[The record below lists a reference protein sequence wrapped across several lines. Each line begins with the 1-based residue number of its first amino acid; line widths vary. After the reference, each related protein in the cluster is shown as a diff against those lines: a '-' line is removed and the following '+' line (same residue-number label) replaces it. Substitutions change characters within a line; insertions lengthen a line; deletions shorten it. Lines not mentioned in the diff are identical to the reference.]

1 MQDMQDIKTKQYS
14 LEQIAKH
21 SGCKLLRG
29 DAATIIKGVAH
40 FTDAKGDDIIFWIK
54 PQKDLNF
61 LQTTQ
66 AAAIM
71 LDEKFA
77 KEALQE
83 LPSACA
89 VLVAPAEEGDVQQSF
104 IKIMGMYQPQLR
116 EESREESREELKRAS
131 ATIAPSAVVAS
142 TAKLGKNT
150 SIDAG
155 AVIGAYSV
163 IGDNCKIGANVVI
176 ADEVEVGDNSTIN
189 AGVVVY
195 SQVTLG
201 SNVIIHSGCVLGG
214 DGFGYM
220 KFNGIH
226 NKIPHT
232 AGVIIGDDV
241 EIGANSSV
249 DRGAMSDTR
258 VGSGTKIDN
267 LCQIGHSAVVGKN
280 CILCTAANIGGSAR
294 VDDDCV
300 FAGRTGCVDNVH
312 IGKGTI
318 VYVGGIAVKDT
329 VAGAHIGGI
338 YGKDNRQHLRELAAL
353 KRLASAK
360 SGDE

>member
-1 MQDMQDIKTKQYS
+1 MKRKQYS
-14 LEQIAKH
+14 LEQITKH

-29 DAATIIKGVAH
+29 DAAIIIKGVAH
-40 FTDAKGDDIIFWIK
+40 FTNAKDGDLIFWIK
-54 PQKDLNF
+54 PQKDLSF
-61 LQTTQ
+61 LQATQ

-71 LDEKFA
+71 VDEKFA

-83 LPSACA
+83 LPAACA
-89 VLVAPAEEGDVQQSF
+89 VLVAPTQEGGVQQSF
-104 IKIMGMYQPQLR
+104 IKIMGMYQPELR
-116 EESREESREELKRAS
+116 EESHKESKKAS

-142 TAKLGKNT
+142 TAKIGKNT

-155 AVIGAYSV
+155 AVIGSHSR
-163 IGDNCKIGANVVI
+163 IGDNCKVGANVVI

-189 AGVVVY
+189 AGVVIY
-195 SQVTLG
+195 SHVTLG

-232 AGVIIGDDV
+232 AGVVIEDDV

-329 VAGAHIGGI
+329 AAGSHIGGI